1 MGLMALRLVAVLV
14 SIVATGMPARGQVL
28 EFESGGLKYKALSH
42 NGVTVMF
49 APLPMR
55 VHDFSV
61 IQVSVSNGSP
71 IAWTIKPEDF
81 QVDYDGLSAQGWSA
95 EAVIHL
101 LIKSGSHSDVKKL
114 MSTYEAALYGMPN
127 VHSTNG
133 FESRRQNALADG
145 GSTKIKAAAAASAIV
160 LVTTKL
166 APGQST
172 DGAVFYKV
180 NAKAVDTRLA
190 GTGKLV
196 VHLAAEVFEFPF
208 DEAKV
213 NQNSK

>member
-1 MGLMALRLVAVLV
+1 MVLRLAAALVWMVALG
-14 SIVATGMPARGQVL
+14 SPARAQIL

-81 QVDYDGLSAQGWSA
+81 QIDYDGISAQCWSA
-95 EAVIHL
+95 ESVIHL
-101 LIKSGSHSDVKKL
+101 MIQSGSHSDVKKL

-145 GSTKIKAAAAASAIV
+145 GSAKIKAAAAASAIV

-172 DGAVFYKV
+172 DGAVFYKI
-180 NAKAVDTRLA
+180 NSKTVDSKLA

-196 VHLAAEVFEFPF
+196 AHLAAEVFEFPF

-213 NQNSK
+213 VK